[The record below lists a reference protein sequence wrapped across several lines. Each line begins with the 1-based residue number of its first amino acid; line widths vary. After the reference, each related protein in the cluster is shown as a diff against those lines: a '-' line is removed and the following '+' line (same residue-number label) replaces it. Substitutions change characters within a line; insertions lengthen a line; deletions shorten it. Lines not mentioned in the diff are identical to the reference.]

1 MNRFV
6 WVLLLSATVACS
18 KKQTHLPATKENPYA
33 GYTEYL
39 IPAKQHYA
47 TNNVYQTIDKKE
59 LHFTAIFD
67 SSCIY
72 TNNNAENAYDINKL
86 YGFSDCGSL
95 HHENSARVGWLW
107 NGKMIELYAYCYTN
121 GIRKSALLGTT
132 LIGTPAELSI
142 SIQPNQYLF
151 TCNGSKTTLQRHCNS
166 SNILGYKL
174 YPYFGGNET
183 APHDIHV
190 FIKES

>member
-1 MNRFV
+1 VTRFV
-6 WVLLLSATVACS
+6 CVLLLLAAVACS
-18 KKQTHLPATKENPYA
+18 KKQTELPATKENPYA

-47 TNNVYQTIDKKE
+47 TSNSYQAIDKKE

-72 TNNNAENAYDINKL
+72 TTSKPENVYDINKL

-107 NGKMIELYAYCYTN
+107 NGKTIELYAYCYTN
-121 GIRKSALLGTT
+121 GIRKSALLGTA
-132 LIGTPAELSI
+132 LIGTPSELSI
-142 SIQPNQYLF
+142 SIQPNQYKF
-151 TCNGSKTTLQRHCNS
+151 TYNETQTTLPRHCTSN
-166 SNILGYKL
+166 NILGYKL
-174 YPYFGGNET
+174 YPYFGGDET
-183 APHDIHV
+183 APHDIRV
-190 FIKES
+190 FIKEL